1 MKKYNYIILLVII
14 VFSQIQTNAQDEQ
27 NTLTIPDGLK
37 FERNLTT
44 PNTTGATI
52 DYIDAIF
59 SADNLNFIDITPTLD
74 KAKTNHFVINQ
85 DGTVIIGTDY
95 TGAKDIGSTN
105 PCGMLRVNGYTY
117 LYDSLIVRNHALF
130 NKNLTVNDSLIVN
143 GEIKLNDLVVI
154 NNALFQSNLTV
165 KDSLIVD
172 GIAFRSD
179 GSATFDIVSD
189 EKLKKNFKNLDKQL
203 PELLKIDLYSYDY
216 KNTGI
221 TRYGIKA
228 QEIQKVLPNSV
239 KKFKKDYLSFNPNDL
254 MYMHIRAT
262 QELAGKFSEQKTIVD
277 ELEKIN
283 EEQAGQISELTNM
296 VDEMSDKYDQLLNL
310 FASLQKD
317 INANKITQVIST
329 DSKKFSE
336 AQLSQNNP
344 NPSKGITTIN
354 YSIPKGVNSAW
365 IEVYDLVGQILLSIP
380 IEGAGAGSI
389 NINID
394 DLGNDSNIYPYS
406 LILDDQSTLTRKM
419 VFVK

>member
-44 PNTTGATI
+44 PNATGATI

-105 PCGMLRVNGYTY
+105 PCGMLYVNGYTNLIGHTY
-117 LYDSLIVRNHALF
+117 LYDSLEVNNHALF
-130 NKNLTVNDSLIVN
+130 KSCLTVNNS
-143 GEIKLNDLVVI
+143 G
-154 NNALFQSNLTV
+154 LFESNLTV

-189 EKLKKNFKNLDKQL
+189 EKLKRNFKNLDKQL

-254 MYMHIRAT
+254 IYMHIRAT

-283 EEQAGQISELTNM
+283 NEQAGQISELTNV

-310 FASLQKD
+310 FTSLQND

-344 NPSKGITTIN
+344 NPSKNITTIN
-354 YSIPKGVNSAW
+354 YSIPKGVNSAS
-365 IEVYDLVGQILLSIP
+365 IEVYDLVGQVLLSIP
-380 IEGAGAGSI
+380 IEDTGAGSI
-389 NINID
+389 NININ
-394 DLGNDSNIYPYS
+394 DLGNNSNIYPYS
-406 LILDDQSTLTRKM
+406 LILDGQSTITRKM